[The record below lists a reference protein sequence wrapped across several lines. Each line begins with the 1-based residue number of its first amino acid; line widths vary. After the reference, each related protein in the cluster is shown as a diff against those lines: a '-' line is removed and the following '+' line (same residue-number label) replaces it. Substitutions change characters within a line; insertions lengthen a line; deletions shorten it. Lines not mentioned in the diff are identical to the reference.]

1 MQLLRKGVLGLA
13 STGDLKKYNL
23 SLSNLESFFLTDTF
37 KYSQFGAC

>member
-23 SLSNLESFFLTDTF
+23 LLSNLESFFLIDNF
-37 KYSQFGAC
+37 KNSQLGAC